1 MGVIVQQGYTA
12 SSSTGGMT
20 LLGTIT
26 ATSGTTASLTGLSL
40 SGYKHL
46 HIDVEGV
53 SHNNGSNQALRIE
66 LSSTNGAAYGA
77 FATISAAVG
86 AAVAIYGFIKVS
98 NINSTT
104 AAAKHAFA
112 ALTASVMAA
121 AVSTNTADAVN
132 AFRFSWAA
140 GSFDATGSGIIRV
153 YGVS

>member
-1 MGVIVQQGYTA
+1 MGVTVQQGYTA

-46 HIDVEGV
+46 HIEVEGV
-53 SHNNGSNQALRIE
+53 SHNDGSNQALRIE

-77 FATISAAVG
+77 AVSVSAGVSASVTL
-86 AAVAIYGFIKVS
+86 AGFIRVS
-98 NINSTT
+98 NINSAT
-104 AAAKHAFA
+104 AAIKHAFA
-112 ALTASVMAA
+112 ALTGSVLAA
-121 AVSTNTADAVN
+121 AVSTNTAAAVN
-132 AFRFSWAA
+132 ALRFSWAA

>member
-1 MGVIVQQGYTA
+1 MGVTVQQGYTA

-26 ATSGTTASLTGLSL
+26 ATSGATASLTGLSL

-53 SHNNGSNQALRIE
+53 SHNDGSNRALRIE

-77 FATISAAVG
+77 AVTLMAAVG
-86 AAVAIYGFIKVS
+86 ASVAVTGFIKVC
-98 NINSTT
+98 NINSAT
-104 AAAKHAFA
+104 AAAKHVFA
-112 ALTASVMAA
+112 ALVASATAA
-121 AVSTNTADAVN
+121 AAATNTAAAIDAI
-132 AFRFSWAA
+132 RFSFSA